1 MAIYDSRYT
10 RTQLDE
16 GIGAGYVPTLQ
27 AAPTSSTTSYT
38 RSDLPSGSQTVSFVV
53 GQMCRVAVTGGYDFY
68 QLKDVT
74 SGVATWEKVAD
85 TNTIP
90 QGYCD
95 TSSSTRDKVVT
106 CTDYTATAN
115 SYIMILMKNANSYST
130 NNSTIRLNING
141 TGNKTVYIN
150 GASSS
155 SSSNKTLPA
164 GSYLVFYDG
173 TNYYFRT
180 DGKITGNITGDAAT
194 VNNHKVLSN
203 VPANAVFTDTTYSVM
218 GASGSSHASGLV
230 PDPGSTAGTT
240 KFLRE
245 DGTWQIPE
253 SGGSVIPVVLLSEPS
268 TPEMGMVMFYADEIN
283 KFYQY
288 FRGSWIEISTPHK
301 AIGLGSNDDD
311 AYEIIDGVL
320 SQTPIDFE
328 YNVWYIYYT
337 GGPEYQIGQVV
348 FIGEYGGGVLPTF
361 DDISNWNKPIGLP
374 VGSGTVTSLASLP
387 VTNRM
392 IVATISTNQSTVS
405 INGGVSSLA
414 AGYEL
419 HVVVKVTAAVTITLP
434 TSSPYIN
441 MNADTTL
448 SLAAN
453 TYAEINFISDGT
465 NIYVRSIA

>member
-68 QLKDVT
+68 QLKDV
-74 SGVATWEKVAD
+74 SGNTATWEKVAD

-106 CTDYTATAN
+106 CTDYVATAN

-150 GASSS
+150 GTSSS

-194 VNNHKVLSN
+194 VNGKTVGVN

-245 DGTWQIPE
+245 DGTWVVPTVDV
-253 SGGSVIPVVLLSEPS
+253 SGKEDKMSIVVASGYPTTLSP
-268 TPEMGMVMFYADEIN
+268 AIN
-283 KFYQY
+283 TLTRVSMQ
-288 FRGSWIEISTPHK
+288 SS
-301 AIGLGSNDDD
+301 L
-311 AYEIIDGVL
+311 
-320 SQTPIDFE
+320 
-328 YNVWYIYYT
+328 
-337 GGPEYQIGQVV
+337 
-348 FIGEYGGGVLPTF
+348 
-361 DDISNWNKPIGLP
+361 
-374 VGSGTVTSLASLP
+374 TVTLP
-387 VTNRM
+387 
-392 IVATISTNQSTVS
+392 TISTDADKVQSLVLMLEALPNYTP
-405 INGGVSSLA
+405 SL
-414 AGYEL
+414 
-419 HVVVKVTAAVTITLP
+419 TITQTGSFIYFP
-434 TSSPYIN
+434 PDFTIE
-441 MNADTTL
+441 
-448 SLAAN
+448 AN
-453 TYAEINFISDGT
+453 KSYEINCMWAGNNTWIVASHQIFYGG
-465 NIYVRSIA
+465 A